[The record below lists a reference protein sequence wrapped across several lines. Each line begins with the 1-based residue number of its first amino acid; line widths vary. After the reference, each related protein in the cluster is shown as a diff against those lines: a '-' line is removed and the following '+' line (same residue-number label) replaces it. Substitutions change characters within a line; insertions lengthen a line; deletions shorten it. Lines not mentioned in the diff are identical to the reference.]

1 MELVALFKEQRPL
14 YIHVGCIVELTPIIY
29 INSAIPTEVSDND
42 FNICI
47 PEVQYQNMRSDFG
60 VYIPANMPLIVL
72 PSVGKYEL
80 R

>member
-1 MELVALFKEQRPL
+1 
-14 YIHVGCIVELTPIIY
+14 VELALIIY
-29 INSAIPTEVSDND
+29 INTAIPTEVSDNH
-42 FNICI
+42 FHICI
-47 PEVQYQNMRSDFG
+47 PEAHYQIMRSDFG